1 MNYLPELFA
10 EAIVPYEL
18 LAEAIVPYELL
29 AEAIVPY
36 ELFAEAI
43 VPGYCAVVNLVAY
56 PGV

>member
-1 MNYLPELFA
+1 MNYLP
-10 EAIVPYEL
+10 EL

-56 PGV
+56 PGG

>member
-18 LAEAIVPYELL
+18 F

>member
-1 MNYLPELFA
+1 MNYLPELF
-10 EAIVPYEL
+10 
-18 LAEAIVPYELL
+18 

-56 PGV
+56 PGG